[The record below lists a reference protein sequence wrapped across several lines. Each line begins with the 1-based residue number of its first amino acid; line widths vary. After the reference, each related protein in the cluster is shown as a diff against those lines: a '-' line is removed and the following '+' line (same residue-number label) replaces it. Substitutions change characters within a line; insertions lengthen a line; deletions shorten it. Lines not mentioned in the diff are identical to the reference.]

1 MFFENLAYAMAPQAN
16 GGGAAQGNP
25 IMAFMPLIIL
35 FVIFYFLLI
44 RPQQKKAKEHK
55 EMLGNL
61 KKGDR
66 VITGGGLYGRIVA
79 ASEEVLTL
87 EVADNV
93 HVKINRNYVST
104 LVEAKGAA
112 KEVDKSGG
120 KKPAKGKT
128 QPEQSEDEK
137 ANQSSEE

>member
-1 MFFENLAYAMAPQAN
+1 MFLENLAYAMAPQAG

-55 EMLGNL
+55 EMLANL

-79 ASEEVLTL
+79 ASEEMLTV

-93 HVKINRNYVST
+93 QLKVNRNYIST
-104 LVEAKGAA
+104 LVDKKGGSKEAEKPAE
-112 KEVDKSGG
+112 KT
-120 KKPAKGKT
+120 PAKGKK
-128 QPEQSEDEK
+128 QQEQAEDEK
-137 ANQSSEE
+137 ADQSSEQ

>member
-1 MFFENLAYAMAPQAN
+1 MFFENLAYAMAPQA

-79 ASEEVLTL
+79 ASEEVLTI
-87 EVADNV
+87 EIADNV
-93 HVKINRNYVST
+93 QVKMNRNYIST
-104 LVEAKGAA
+104 LVEAKSAA

-120 KKPAKGKT
+120 KKPAKGKA